1 MLPHKPEI
9 VGIDVS
15 KEWLDAARC
24 GRVERVENSASAIR
38 SLARRLAAAGV
49 TTIGLEPTGGYERLA
64 VALLR
69 AEGFIVLQVDSWRCR
84 QYAKAKG
91 LRRKSD
97 PLDAR
102 VIAAFLAENEA
113 RPFPEHSRVQAEL
126 IAWVREVARAEEDIR
141 RLENRLDHS
150 EIEAI
155 RRLQE
160 AEITAIKRSVAMAER
175 AIRTLI
181 AADEQLAAKAALL
194 ESVPGVGPKTV
205 RVLLA
210 EFVELGTLGNR
221 QAAAPCGLVPYQ
233 QESGKTKRRGHIEG
247 GRSALR
253 RAAYLAAFAAI
264 RHNPWATALYK
275 DLRARGKP
283 AKVAIIAI
291 ARRLI
296 TICNAMLRDR
306 TPWNPQKV

>member
-1 MLPHKPEI
+1 MLPYKPQI

-15 KEWLDAARC
+15 KEWLDAAHC
-24 GRVERVENSASAIR
+24 GRVERLENSASAIR
-38 SLARRLAAAGV
+38 SLARRLKAVGV
-49 TTIGLEPTGGYERLA
+49 TTVGLEPTGGYERLA
-64 VALLR
+64 VAIFR

-84 QYAKAKG
+84 QYAKGKG
-91 LRRKSD
+91 IRRKSD

-102 VIAAFLAENEA
+102 MIAAFLAENEA
-113 RPFPEHSRVQAEL
+113 RPFPEPSRVQAEL
-126 IAWVREVARAEEDIR
+126 TAWVREIARAEDDIR
-141 RLENRLDHS
+141 RLENRLGHC
-150 EIEAI
+150 EIKAI

-160 AEITAIKRSVAMAER
+160 AEITAIERSVAKAEQ
-175 AIRTLI
+175 AIRSLI
-181 AADEQLAAKAALL
+181 AADEQLALKAALL
-194 ESVPGVGPKTV
+194 ESVPGIGPKTV

-210 EFVELGTLGNR
+210 EFTEIGTLGNR
-221 QAAAPCGLVPYQ
+221 QAAGPCGLVPYQ
-233 QESGKTKRRGHIEG
+233 QESGKTRRRGHIEG

-296 TICNAMLRDR
+296 TILNAMLRDR
-306 TPWNPQKV
+306 TPWNLQKA